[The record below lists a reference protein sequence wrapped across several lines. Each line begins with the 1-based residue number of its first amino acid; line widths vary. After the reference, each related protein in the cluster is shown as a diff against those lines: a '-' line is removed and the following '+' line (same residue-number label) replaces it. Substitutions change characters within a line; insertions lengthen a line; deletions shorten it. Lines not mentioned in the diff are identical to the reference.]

1 MATIIRLGRDECQ
14 EWVKKMQRSRT
25 SFRMT
30 GGANEDDTTL
40 RSYTGTGVL
49 STISWM
55 TCSACSDFFRV
66 EE

>member
-14 EWVKKMQRSRT
+14 EWVKKMQRSCP
-25 SFRMT
+25 SFRT
-30 GGANEDDTTL
+30 TAGANDTTL